1 MIDSA
6 KYQAQASELS
16 QKLWAIAND
25 LRGNMDSTKFRNYI
39 LGTIFYRY
47 LSERTEDYMQE
58 ILKEDGLTYE
68 QAFANDDYRPVVEQW
83 SIEHLGYI
91 IRPENLFDEL
101 VRRIVR
107 PDGDADRFNVE
118 DYERAVNE
126 LTGSTMGQA
135 SEAAFSGLFNDMKL
149 QDPDLGDTVA
159 ARTSLIAKVIV
170 KISEIDFKLADSQFD
185 VLGTAYMIL
194 IGLFASD
201 AGKKSGEFFTPT
213 GPSKLV
219 ATLATV
225 GLDEAR
231 TVGDCTCGSASMLL
245 EVQKHLTTGRVGHFY
260 GQENNATTYNL
271 ARMNML
277 MHGVDYQH
285 FDIYKGD
292 TLREDKYGDVKMT
305 VQVCNP
311 PYSLKYD
318 GNPALLDDPRYSGAG
333 KLPPK
338 SHADYAFVEHMV
350 YHMDDNDG
358 RVAVLLPHGVLFRG
372 GAEEVIRKYIVKDLN
387 RLDAVIG
394 LAPNLFHGTSIPV
407 CLLVLKSKR
416 NGNSGNVLFIDAS
429 KEFKPGKNQN
439 TLEDAHIQKIVEAY
453 ENRVDV
459 DKFAHVA
466 DMAEIE
472 ANGWNLN
479 IPRYVDTFE
488 EEEPVDLAAVRDDLK
503 RIESE
508 KKAAID
514 KVESMLHQ
522 LRLCERVGD
531 TKTSMLRF
539 KADDGSEFPAWEEK
553 TLGEITG
560 LFVGKSFTSELNKNG
575 CYVVMDMGS
584 VSPDGSIIDAKL
596 TDLGRDILRRGDLI
610 MPKDDIGGGL
620 IIGKTAYIPCDD
632 KYVCGDHV
640 YRLRFDGEIDG
651 LFMHYEINSS
661 GPQRRLGR
669 KVTGSAQL
677 GLNSKSVSS
686 ETVSVPS
693 ISEQRKIADCLSSI
707 DEAIQKSKDELAKW
721 QELKKGLLQQM
732 FV

>member
-39 LGTIFYRY
+39 LGTIFYSY
-47 LSERTEDYMQE
+47 LSERTEEYMQE

-68 QAFANDDYRPVVEQW
+68 QAFSDADYRPIVEQW

-91 IRPENLFDEL
+91 IKPENLFREL
-101 VRRIVR
+101 VRKIVR
-107 PDGDADRFNVE
+107 PKDDADRFSVE

-159 ARTSLIAKVIV
+159 ERTALIAKVIV
-170 KISEIDFKLADSQFD
+170 KISEIDFSLSDSQFD

-219 ATLATV
+219 ATLATI
-225 GLDEAR
+225 GLDEAK

-277 MHGVDYQH
+277 MHGVDYQN

-318 GNPALLDDPRYSGAG
+318 ANPALLDDPRYSGAG

-338 SHADYAFVEHMV
+338 SHADYAFVEHMI
-350 YHMDDNDG
+350 YHMDDDDG

-372 GAEEVIRKYIVKDLN
+372 GAEEVIRKYIVYNSPYKISGVPSSVISDFERGAPFKNVPRFPSVFSSQSGKFDPSSALN
-387 RLDAVIG
+387 L
-394 LAPNLFHGTSIPV
+394 TSW
-407 CLLVLKSKR
+407 L
-416 NGNSGNVLFIDAS
+416 NSFCITPFLRFSHAATSAS
-429 KEFKPGKNQN
+429 C
-439 TLEDAHIQKIVEAY
+439 
-453 ENRVDV
+453 
-459 DKFAHVA
+459 
-466 DMAEIE
+466 AEITSST
-472 ANGWNLN
+472 A
-479 IPRYVDTFE
+479 
-488 EEEPVDLAAVRDDLK
+488 
-503 RIESE
+503 ESRS
-508 KKAAID
+508 A
-514 KVESMLHQ
+514 
-522 LRLCERVGD
+522 
-531 TKTSMLRF
+531 
-539 KADDGSEFPAWEEK
+539 
-553 TLGEITG
+553 
-560 LFVGKSFTSELNKNG
+560 
-575 CYVVMDMGS
+575 
-584 VSPDGSIIDAKL
+584 
-596 TDLGRDILRRGDLI
+596 ILR
-610 MPKDDIGGGL
+610 
-620 IIGKTAYIPCDD
+620 C
-632 KYVCGDHV
+632 
-640 YRLRFDGEIDG
+640 
-651 LFMHYEINSS
+651 S
-661 GPQRRLGR
+661 GREGR
-669 KVTGSAQL
+669 
-677 GLNSKSVSS
+677 
-686 ETVSVPS
+686 
-693 ISEQRKIADCLSSI
+693 
-707 DEAIQKSKDELAKW
+707 
-721 QELKKGLLQQM
+721 
-732 FV
+732 